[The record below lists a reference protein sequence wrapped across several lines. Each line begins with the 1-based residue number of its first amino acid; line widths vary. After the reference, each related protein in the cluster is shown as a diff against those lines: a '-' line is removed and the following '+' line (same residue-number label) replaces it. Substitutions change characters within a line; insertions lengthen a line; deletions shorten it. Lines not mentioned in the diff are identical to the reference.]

1 MSSRPAY
8 IMLVGGPS
16 NRLPALSPMMKE
28 GEVEEVRLGAWL
40 GEGGGACSARARIFA
55 GQLLGLAGAALWSL
69 LRVLC
74 DHYWKCSQDLPSG
87 EVSFEATI
95 MNFVSMIFLFF
106 RPSLSLVLMRV
117 SPLTGE
123 DRKLSLHFVR
133 RKADDSSKKGKRLRL
148 DVEWTTGPLPARPP
162 PGMKVKMTPRKVD
175 NVFFKGT
182 TGGNADLAKARGG
195 GH

>member
-1 MSSRPAY
+1 
-8 IMLVGGPS
+8 
-16 NRLPALSPMMKE
+16 MMKE

-69 LRVLC
+69 LR
-74 DHYWKCSQDLPSG
+74 DHYWKCNQDQSSG

-117 SPLTGE
+117 SPVTGE

-133 RKADDSSKKGKRLRL
+133 RNADDSSKKVKRLRL
-148 DVEWTTGPLPARPP
+148 DVECMKSPLPARPP
-162 PGMKVKMTPRKVD
+162 PGMKVKMTP
-175 NVFFKGT
+175 N
-182 TGGNADLAKARGG
+182 
-195 GH
+195 